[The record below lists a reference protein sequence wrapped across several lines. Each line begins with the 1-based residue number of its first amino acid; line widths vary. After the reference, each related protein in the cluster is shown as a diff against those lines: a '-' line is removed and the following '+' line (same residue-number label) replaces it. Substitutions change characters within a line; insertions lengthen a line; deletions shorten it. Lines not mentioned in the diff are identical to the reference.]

1 MEKAFIEINYKMRKI
16 EREKNIIIKGI
27 KIHTDDS
34 TPLQQ
39 QENRDVCE
47 WRDVREKDAH
57 VTAEETHLSLG
68 RLPSRP

>member
-47 WRDVREKDAH
+47 
-57 VTAEETHLSLG
+57 
-68 RLPSRP
+68 